1 MKRIHLTLSIITVIL
16 LSSCAHMLD
25 KGPLDK
31 YSENAVWN
39 DIDMAQGFALTTLSS
54 VTSNLIW
61 NDMWSDNCIIQ
72 EDGNAS
78 NFNREQIDRY
88 YDAGW
93 NIYATIRRCNK
104 IIHEMNQPSAIIDKE
119 KDYLTAQAKAMRA
132 LIYFSRARL
141 FGKLMI
147 VDKLID
153 PQDDMKLPRTKTIK
167 DTYDFI
173 IKDLQEAAEGLPTE
187 LTAQQGML
195 TKGAAYA
202 YLAEV
207 ALHGAAY
214 IENGQE
220 EYYKIAKKAS
230 EDLFQ
235 LNKYELDSDY
245 KAMFNDYGHSLNS
258 KEIILAQWK
267 HGDNTTFQG
276 TWMQSLV
283 PNVDNSKIKDNV
295 SPKFIEEYAGWPTM
309 FPSVDLVNEY
319 RVIDED
325 GQAKKW
331 NQTSYYNSF
340 KANGGTVEDAI
351 YKNRDHRFYASIV
364 YDNTPY
370 FLNTVT
376 TRVNGNVH
384 WDSNIHGSWGMSKS
398 GYLFRKC
405 VYENKRLL
413 NNQPTYYHYVTMRLG
428 RAYLNYAE
436 VMLRLGK
443 TDIAIDYINKTREQH
458 GGLPALE
465 TNLSKTAAWGEY
477 KSERR
482 IELLFEGDRYWSLLR
497 WAKADGKDTVD
508 ELNKVH
514 QAINIAEDGKS
525 FEIVPIPYVGGD
537 NERIFSKKRFL
548 LPVPHAQIQE
558 NSLLDQNPIW

>member
-436 VMLRLGK
+436 VMLRLDK

-558 NSLLDQNPIW
+558 NPLLDQNPIW